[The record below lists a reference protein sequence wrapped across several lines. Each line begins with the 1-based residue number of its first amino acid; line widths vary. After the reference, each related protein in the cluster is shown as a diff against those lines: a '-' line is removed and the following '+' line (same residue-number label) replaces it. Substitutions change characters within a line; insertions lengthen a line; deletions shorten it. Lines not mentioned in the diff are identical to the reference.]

1 MGVNLSNINININGQ
16 AIKTNEQ
23 GFLLHL
29 DDWSEEYAEEIARI
43 DNIYLFPDQWELI
56 YYFREYYQQNLESPT
71 MHQMLKE
78 LTPNIKKFH
87 NKKVYEHHIYSLFD
101 TDPIHEIC
109 KLSGLP
115 MPQPDT

>member
-43 DNIYLFPDQWELI
+43 DNIYLFTDHWELI
-56 YYFREYYQQNLESPT
+56 
-71 MHQMLKE
+71 
-78 LTPNIKKFH
+78 
-87 NKKVYEHHIYSLFD
+87 
-101 TDPIHEIC
+101 
-109 KLSGLP
+109 
-115 MPQPDT
+115 